1 MSTELNSSDLI
12 SNLSSDSASN
22 LDTKG
27 KYYCRICKKYS
38 KQKGHHDTHLN
49 SEAHKNQRKIF
60 ELELEKLSKQE
71 LVEEYGCDVISKI
84 VQHYENYSEKQFNQI
99 TNKDSLR
106 DKIHSIHNYLRN
118 NGGGYG
124 MNALKVFNIIYA
136 LKKIEENNL
145 NEKIGLTD
153 EWCKFSYLRDLAN
166 TNINLLQEK
175 IIGNNDDNRE
185 SVLDSLNDNN
195 KLKSFLFY
203 EIPREINGNVFKY
216 LIEQIDEI
224 SSIEYSTN
232 TQLAGKIYEY
242 FIGRDQTAISELG
255 AYFTDRH
262 ITEFL
267 YNEEPIVINDNLEVP
282 SMCDPYGGSGG
293 FTVGYILHL
302 QEKYPK
308 INWSRNIFNVYHF
321 DMNEDVIKAA
331 ALEFLCLTGEIPDI
345 GNKTSSHIRYA
356 NSFADK
362 FNNKKF
368 KKIYTN
374 PPYGGDDNKKTQ
386 QQSKRDKVK
395 KYIKNKLI
403 KETNQD
409 IIDRRNNQLKS
420 IENEEKIEKKRK
432 DENKVTLK
440 SSSKRIND
448 FAIKFKLNG
457 NDKEAVSLI
466 LLMDLVDIG
475 GTVVGVLKEG
485 VFFNK
490 TYKGLRECLIKNF
503 NVRKVISIPSDQFEN
518 TSTKTSALVFDN
530 TEEKTSVVEFSEITV
545 EKFSEDIFE
554 EIEGQIVCTGY
565 SGEGSKLKPDIKNVE
580 KKIVSTATAEEILT
594 NDTISFNGKD
604 YIKDEI
610 VPGEGYELK
619 RLGDICELHNG
630 FAFKSSEYLTKGVP
644 LLTIKHIP
652 NLDLTNC
659 KFIKNNSKFNKNVV
673 KMNDILIALTG
684 NTIGKF
690 VLYNKNDYIY
700 CNQRI
705 GTLRLN
711 EGSPEFIYYL
721 LLSIELQ
728 KIILNIASASA
739 QPNISIKTIEN
750 FNIPIPKSPEKIQY
764 WVDKINAP
772 FNEKNEKQT
781 LLENLEREVLDRVKF
796 ISENEECDDTEL
808 QNIATINPENIKND
822 KLSFINY
829 IDVKSVK
836 SGKINNI
843 QYLTKEYPSRAIRLV
858 KRNDI
863 LYSTVRPNLKG
874 YTILNYDIENS
885 IASSGFAVIRSNKIN
900 PYYLYLLLKDDKI
913 NRYLIERCSGSQY
926 PAVNPKEFKNI
937 KLSIPKNKKLIT
949 ELEPKFVQIEQ
960 LKLDIQ
966 EAETR
971 FEQYIEELGNEAIK
985 K

>member
-1 MSTELNSSDLI
+1 MSSELNSSDLI
-12 SNLSSDSASN
+12 SNLYSDSVSN
-22 LDTKG
+22 SDTKG

-71 LVEEYGCDVISKI
+71 LIEKYGCDVISKI

-166 TNINLLQEK
+166 TNVDLLQEK
-175 IIGNNDDNRE
+175 IIGKNNDDNDDNRE
-185 SVLDSLNDNN
+185 SVLDSLHDNK

-203 EIPREINGNVFKY
+203 EIPREINSNVFKY

-255 AYFTDRH
+255 AYFTDRY
-262 ITEFL
+262 ITKFL

-302 QEKYPK
+302 QEKNPN
-308 INWSRNIFNVYHF
+308 INWSKNIFNVYHF

-345 GNKTSSHIRYA
+345 GNKTSSHISHIRYA
-356 NSFADK
+356 NSFADE

-374 PPYGGDDNKKTQ
+374 PPYGGDDNKKNQ

-395 KYIKNKLI
+395 KYIKNELI

-409 IIDRRNNQLKS
+409 IIDRRINQLKS

-440 SSSKRIND
+440 SSSKRIKD

-466 LLMDLVDIG
+466 QLMDLVDIG

-530 TEEKTSVVEFSEITV
+530 TEEKTNVVEFSELTV
-545 EKFSEDIFE
+545 EKYSEDIFK
-554 EIEGQIVCTGY
+554 EIDGQILCTGY

-580 KKIVSTATAEEILT
+580 KKIVSRATAEEILA
-594 NDTISFNGKD
+594 NETISFNGKD

-619 RLGDICELHNG
+619 RLGDVCELHNG
-630 FAFKSSEYLTKGVP
+630 FAFKSSEYQTEGVP

-652 NLDLTNC
+652 SLDLTNC
-659 KFIKNNSKFNKNVV
+659 KFIKNDSKFNKNVV

-690 VLYNKNDYIY
+690 VLFKKKDYIY

-705 GTLRLN
+705 GTLRLK
-711 EGSPEFIYYL
+711 EGAPEFIYYL

-750 FNIPIPKSPEKIQY
+750 FNVPIPKTPEKIQY
-764 WVDKINAP
+764 WVDKISIP
-772 FNEKNEKQT
+772 FNEKKDKQT
-781 LLENLEREVLDRVKF
+781 LLENLEREVMDRVKF
-796 ISENEECDDTEL
+796 ISENCDKVPFNKICECKGGKMLSKSNFIEGKYPVIGGGMKPSGYHNKFNKD
-808 QNIATINPENIKND
+808 KN
-822 KLSFINY
+822 
-829 IDVKSVK
+829 
-836 SGKINNI
+836 
-843 QYLTKEYPSRAIRLV
+843 
-858 KRNDI
+858 
-863 LYSTVRPNLKG
+863 
-874 YTILNYDIENS
+874 TILCSNSGNNSGYISKYNIEIWASDCFSIHSKILNEDFIYYYLKSIQKDIFKLQQGSAQPHVHSKDIEK
-885 IASSGFAVIRSNKIN
+885 KIKIPN
-900 PYYLYLLLKDDKI
+900 PD
-913 NRYLIERCSGSQY
+913 
-926 PAVNPKEFKNI
+926 
-937 KLSIPKNKKLIT
+937 KKLIT
-949 ELEPKFVQIEQ
+949 ELEPKFAQIEQ

-966 EAETR
+966 DAETR